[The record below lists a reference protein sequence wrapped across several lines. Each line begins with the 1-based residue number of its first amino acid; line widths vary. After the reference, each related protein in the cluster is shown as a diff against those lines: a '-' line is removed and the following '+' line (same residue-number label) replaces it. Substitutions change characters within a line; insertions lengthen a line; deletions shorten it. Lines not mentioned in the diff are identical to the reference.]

1 MVMQGDN
8 RAAVESYLD
17 HLLAQG
23 RSSSTVRTY
32 RRALEPFL
40 RWLGDMDLAA
50 VSAADLERYCRH
62 LRGRGVQ
69 MRSVVEYLRTI
80 RAFFRWQGRSDLGA
94 VSYSEPAPTDSLSAA
109 LTDLLGGWLPPSVSG
124 ERLQQ
129 VVADCLGLIT
139 AALAEAQA
147 HREGGIG

>member
-1 MVMQGDN
+1 MAMPGAN
-8 RAAVESYLD
+8 RVAVESYLD

-23 RSSSTVRTY
+23 RGAGTVTTY
-32 RRALEPFL
+32 RRALEPFM
-40 RWLGDMDLAA
+40 RWWGSQDLAA

-109 LTDLLGGWLPPSVSG
+109 LTDLLGGWLPPTVSG

-129 VVADCLGLIT
+129 VVDGCMGHIT

-147 HREGGIG
+147 HREGGAR